1 MPSLHATD
9 TAELHACTDHLIS
22 WHALLTLRDVILLY
36 TAAFQAVGLV
46 QQLRHAS
53 QCLQVTGPTSFSG
66 LESMLGDSSGRSGS
80 SSATQHES
88 KETSRK
94 PSLLGRLAGS
104 SSKLSPAP
112 GSMSATDLQNALA
125 SSFGARAA
133 AKANNAMKRR

>member
-1 MPSLHATD
+1 MPSLHAAN

-22 WHALLTLRDVILLY
+22 WHAVLAMRDLILY
-36 TAAFQAVGLV
+36 IYCRVPSCNLV
-46 QQLRHAS
+46 EQVRHAS

-66 LESMLGDSSGRSGS
+66 LESMLGDSAGGAGS
-80 SSATQHES
+80 SSVKQHES
-88 KETSRK
+88 KDARK

-104 SSKLSPAP
+104 SNKLGPAT
-112 GSMSATDLQNALA
+112 GSMSAIDLQNALA